1 MFKDVSLVINL
12 EKKNSS
18 EGPMYL
24 KMLAMVL
31 ECKRYSYYLF
41 RLCMYSFFFLFFS
54 FSQSGV
60 FIVCG
65 LVKDVKD
72 KTTILNDGT
81 EGLL

>member
-1 MFKDVSLVINL
+1 MAL
-12 EKKNSS
+12 EKKSSS

-31 ECKRYSYYLF
+31 ECNRYSYCLF
-41 RLCMYSFFFLFFS
+41 RLCMFIFFLFFS

-60 FIVCG
+60 FIVRG

-72 KTTILNDGT
+72 ETTVLNDGT